1 MQAVRGM
8 NMKNN
13 MLNSM
18 SINEVM
24 QELMSSADLGGI
36 EDKFDFIDNI
46 TKQEE
51 EELYRPITEIE
62 AFCSIDSLCSE
73 LYAQLEQAKE
83 NLSKIIREHGC
94 DSAMAEIAKDMV
106 ESAETSLEVRLIELR
121 EDETSSGEAGDLIF
135 RVNREIEKDK
145 EASIDR
151 KKAKKREDLAR
162 MFMEDIQD
170 RKEHKQR
177 TNQEIFSMMALF
189 VLWMQKIERQREAVG
204 VKNDFIKASSL
215 QGGGFAYALL

>member
-8 NMKNN
+8 NMKND

-24 QELMSSADLGGI
+24 QKLMNSADLGGV
-36 EDKFDFIDNI
+36 EDKLDFIDNI
-46 TKQEE
+46 TPQEE

-62 AFCSIDSLCSE
+62 AFCSIDVLCSE
-73 LYAQLEQAKE
+73 LYNQLEQAKE
-83 NLSKIIREHGC
+83 NLSKIIEEHGC
-94 DSAMAEIAKDMV
+94 DSPMAEIAKDMV

-135 RVNREIEKDK
+135 RVNKEIEKDK
-145 EASIDR
+145 EASVDR
-151 KKAKKREDLAR
+151 KRAKKREELAR

-170 RKEHKQR
+170 RKKHKQR

-215 QGGGFAYALL
+215 EGAGFAYALL